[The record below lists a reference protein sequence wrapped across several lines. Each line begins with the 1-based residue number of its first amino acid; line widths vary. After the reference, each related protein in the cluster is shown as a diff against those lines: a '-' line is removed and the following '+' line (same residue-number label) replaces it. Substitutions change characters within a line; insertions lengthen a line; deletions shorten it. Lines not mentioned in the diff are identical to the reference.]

1 MVTLWQLSLL
11 PFIKSFC
18 PLLFLRHYL
27 WTTCVLV
34 HRSFPRFHLWDTYE
48 THSCPTGPDPRG
60 SNNKLRE
67 QSNNVQ
73 NDNRGLA
80 WIEDHIFFARIF
92 LASMLGW
99 KRINPGFDNVFFPNH
114 LEAFSIRKTMRPLD
128 IRLETIASLPVRTW
142 AYWGKLK
149 TMENWLTLENGCHK
163 WVVFLKLCDSGLT
176 VDSWKMRMS
185 WFASGWEQ
193 QLWRHKGR
201 CNKGHHEILP
211 RLVAISSWTAD
222 SLWKGPTQNLPC

>member
-27 WTTCVLV
+27 WTTCVVL
-34 HRSFPRFHLWDTYE
+34 HRSFPGFDLWDTYE

-149 TMENWLTLENGCHK
+149 TMEKWLTLENSCHK
-163 WVVFLKLCDSGLT
+163 SVVFLKLCDSGFMKNEN
-176 VDSWKMRMS
+176 VVVCVRMRTTIMTS
-185 WFASGWEQ
+185 QRKVQ
-193 QLWRHKGR
+193 QRAPWNSTKAG
-201 CNKGHHEILP
+201 GDIIL
-211 RLVAISSWTAD
+211 SCW
-222 SLWKGPTQNLPC
+222 